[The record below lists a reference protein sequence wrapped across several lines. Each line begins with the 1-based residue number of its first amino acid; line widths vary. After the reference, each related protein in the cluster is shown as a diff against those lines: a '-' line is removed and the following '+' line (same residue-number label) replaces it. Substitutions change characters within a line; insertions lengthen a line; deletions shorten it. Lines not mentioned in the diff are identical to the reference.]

1 MSVVSDLLGE
11 IGGVRWNYDSE
22 GRAVGMNGSLIKDM
36 GVGRDEKGCEGLYCG
51 WLKFFVFI

>member
-1 MSVVSDLLGE
+1 M
-11 IGGVRWNYDSE
+11 RWNYDSE

-36 GVGRDEKGCEGLYCG
+36 GAGRDEKECEGLYCG